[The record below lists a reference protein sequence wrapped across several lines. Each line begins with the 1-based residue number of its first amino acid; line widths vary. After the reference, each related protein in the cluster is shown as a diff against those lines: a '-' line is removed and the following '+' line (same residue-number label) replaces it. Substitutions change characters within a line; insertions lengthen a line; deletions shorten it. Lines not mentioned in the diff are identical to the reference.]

1 MALLELLNVEGD
13 SQEESATVTETW
25 YCEYSDVAD
34 RYALDYP
41 AVGVPWDSD
50 DSYICS
56 SVKFNREAKKY
67 YSADSSKSSHNGAD
81 VVTLQATYTL
91 DRSAPQGEDPF
102 TTICFS
108 HSPTQ
113 SPSQKVAKCCYL

>member
-41 AVGVPWDSD
+41 AVGVPWNSDS
-50 DSYICS
+50 SYIFPELAELDPDLY
-56 SVKFNREAKKY
+56 KHDPEANSPKKN
-67 YSADSSKSSHNGAD
+67 KKQFLGKN
-81 VVTLQATYTL
+81 VM
-91 DRSAPQGEDPF
+91 
-102 TTICFS
+102 
-108 HSPTQ
+108 
-113 SPSQKVAKCCYL
+113 KCGRTGNLL

>member
-34 RYALDYP
+34 RYTLDYP

-50 DSYICS
+50 SSYICS

-67 YSADSSKSSHNGAD
+67 NNH
-81 VVTLQATYTL
+81 
-91 DRSAPQGEDPF
+91 P
-102 TTICFS
+102 
-108 HSPTQ
+108 
-113 SPSQKVAKCCYL
+113 